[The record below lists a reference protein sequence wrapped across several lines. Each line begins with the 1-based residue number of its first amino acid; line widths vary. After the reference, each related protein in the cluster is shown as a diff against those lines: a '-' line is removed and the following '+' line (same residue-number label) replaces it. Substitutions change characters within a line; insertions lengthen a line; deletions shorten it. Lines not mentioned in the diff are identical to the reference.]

1 MRERRF
7 VRQRTEIA
15 QLADYPVGS
24 RARRQ
29 AAQTN
34 FFPMTQPTAAKIL
47 PGFRVAMV
55 LQGGG
60 ALGAYQGGV
69 YQALHEHGMTPDWV
83 VGTSIGAIN
92 GAIIA
97 GNRHASRL
105 TRLQEF
111 WESISHPD
119 FFDMHQ
125 VPDAIRQL
133 NTRFSTLKSSIWGVP
148 GFYVPRPFN
157 PFAAGLPVD
166 PERASYYDTTPLA
179 GTLQRFVD
187 FDFLN
192 AKDAMRLSVGAMQ
205 VTTGE
210 LINFD
215 NSTQTIGPE
224 HIMASGALPPG
235 FPPVRIDGEL
245 YWDGGLYSNTP
256 LEVVLDDEPRQ
267 NTLCF
272 MVDLWRSEGPEPRT
286 LEESYTRQR
295 DVLLASRSNRHIDE
309 YRRMHNLRNVVCNLH
324 ERLPA
329 DMVNQPEVREMAALG
344 CNTTMHIVRLAYGGQ
359 DWQMANKH
367 INFSSGSIHW
377 RWEKG
382 YEDGLRAI
390 EQAGWMQ
397 PHSPLVGV
405 VVHDLIP
412 APRQEQHD

>member
-1 MRERRF
+1 M
-7 VRQRTEIA
+7 IH
-15 QLADYPVGS
+15 
-24 RARRQ
+24 
-29 AAQTN
+29 QT
-34 FFPMTQPTAAKIL
+34 AGKKSS
-47 PGFRVAMV
+47 GFRTALV

-69 YQALHEHGMTPDWV
+69 YQALHEHDMTPDWV

-92 GAIIA
+92 AAIIA
-97 GNRHASRL
+97 GNPRETRL
-105 TRLQEF
+105 SCLQEF

-119 FFDMHQ
+119 FFDMHH

-133 NTRFSTLKSSIWGVP
+133 NTRYSTLKSTFGGVP
-148 GFYVPRPFN
+148 GFYVPRLFN
-157 PFAAGLPVD
+157 PFAMGLPVD
-166 PERASYYDTTPLA
+166 PERASFYDTEPML

-192 AKDAMRLSVGAMQ
+192 AKGAMRLSVGAMQ
-205 VTTGE
+205 VTTGD
-210 LINFD
+210 LVNFD
-215 NSTQTIGPE
+215 NATQVIGVE

-272 MVDLWRSEGPEPRT
+272 MVDLWRSHGPEPRT

-309 YRRMHNLRNVVCNLH
+309 YRRMHNLRNVVCSLH
-324 ERLPA
+324 DRLPA
-329 DMVNQPEVREMAALG
+329 DLVKNPEIKEMRALG
-344 CNTTMHIVRLAYGGQ
+344 CDTTMHIVRLAYGGQ
-359 DWQMANKH
+359 DWQMTNKH
-367 INFSSGSIHW
+367 INFSNGSIRW

-382 YEDGLRAI
+382 YEDGMRAI
-390 EQAGWMQ
+390 EQAGWLQ
-397 PHSPLVGV
+397 PHPPQVGV

-412 APRQEQHD
+412 PPRQEQYD